1 MCEQKSADDSER
13 YWLCHF
19 LVIRH
24 SSLAMAYI
32 DQFLQIVVRQD
43 SSDLHIAEGQ
53 PPKIRT
59 HGDIMAIR
67 DEPVSHDEATRMLS
81 EVCGEHNWEIFQK
94 HGDLDFAYQMDEQS
108 RFRTNYFKQSYG
120 YGAAFRL
127 IPTKISS
134 VEELGVPVIIK
145 DYAYLRGGLVLVTGP
160 TGSGKTTTQAALIDF
175 INQNFSKHVVTIE
188 EPIEFVHENK
198 RSIITQRE
206 VPTDSISFPAGLKA
220 ILREDT
226 DIVLI
231 GEMRDLETISLALTA
246 AETGLLVIGTLHT
259 NNARKTVDRMIDA
272 FPADRQAQARAML
285 ANSLRG
291 VVAQLLLKRADR
303 PGRIA
308 VNEILIANA
317 AVAAIIREGATH
329 KLQDVIVSGRAQGM
343 QFMDDAIWALLQK
356 GIVSSYEAF
365 MKAIDKSRFKPF
377 LSPEEAALANAAGS
391 VREDEKGMPGNF
403 VKGAGPRTRVGTR

>member
-1 MCEQKSADDSER
+1 
-13 YWLCHF
+13 
-19 LVIRH
+19 
-24 SSLAMAYI
+24 MAYI

-43 SSDLHIAEGQ
+43 ASDLHIAEGQ

-67 DEPVSHDEATRMLS
+67 AEPISHDEVTRMLS
-81 EVCGEHNWEIFQK
+81 EVCGKHNWEIFQK

-108 RFRTNYFKQSYG
+108 RFRINYFKQSDG

-134 VEELGVPVIIK
+134 VEELGVPVVIK
-145 DYAYLRGGLVLVTGP
+145 EFAYLRGGLVLVTGP

-198 RSIITQRE
+198 SSIVTQRE
-206 VPTDSISFPAGLKA
+206 VPTDSLSFPAGLKA
-220 ILREDT
+220 ALRQDT

-272 FPADRQAQARAML
+272 FPADRQMQARAML

-343 QFMDDAIWALLQK
+343 QFMDDAIWALLDK
-356 GIVSSYEAF
+356 GIVSAYEAF
-365 MKAIDKSRFKPF
+365 MKAIDKNRFKPF
-377 LSPEEAALANAAGS
+377 LSPEEEALADAAGS
-391 VREDEKGMPGNF
+391 VREDEKGIPGNF
-403 VKGAGPRTRVGTR
+403 VKAPGARARVGTR

>member
-1 MCEQKSADDSER
+1 
-13 YWLCHF
+13 
-19 LVIRH
+19 
-24 SSLAMAYI
+24 MAYV
-32 DQFLQIVVRQD
+32 DQFLQIVVRQNA
-43 SSDLHIAEGQ
+43 SDLHIAEGQ

-67 DEPVSHDEATRMLS
+67 AEPISQDEATRMLS
-81 EVCGEHNWEIFQK
+81 EVCGKHNWEIFQK

-108 RFRTNYFKQSYG
+108 RFRANYFKQSDG

-134 VEELGVPVIIK
+134 VEELGVPVVIK
-145 DYAYLRGGLVLVTGP
+145 EFAYLRGGLVLVTGP

-198 RSIITQRE
+198 SSIVTQRE

-220 ILREDT
+220 ALRQDT

-343 QFMDDAIWALLQK
+343 QFMDDAIWELLDK
-356 GIVSSYEAF
+356 GIVSAYEAF
-365 MKAIDKSRFKPF
+365 MKAIDKNRFKPF
-377 LSPEEAALANAAGS
+377 LSPEEEALADAAGS
-391 VREDEKGMPGNF
+391 VREDEKRIPGNF
-403 VKGAGPRTRVGTR
+403 VKALGARARVGTR